1 MWRKQTMSK
10 TIQPFLE
17 SYKSA
22 HSFDARKE
30 LVGRLMAAPHY
41 YQAKGTYTLLMSY
54 ITGIGCRGGKPDA
67 YNRALAAEA
76 LQRLCDNAADP
87 GQYFRANDIKILRAM
102 TQPDDKRED
111 NRYVRDLLTN
121 IHQLVQGKSAERYND
136 LLPAAVQND
145 LLLEQIVA
153 KQQMSP
159 AEEQKLIKSLHLY
172 SSADAKLHILDTL
185 SQNKWMLGSERL
197 FTALIR
203 MAGTSRGSNKTS
215 VAVLNKTIS
224 VMTDALERTPSLA
237 RSVAK
242 DEQVKS
248 YILALRQRRVS
259 QGPIERFC
267 DLLTKQA
274 PQIGNELLTPKEQFI
289 ETARTLAVTG
299 DDSLKAGQLKTIFT
313 LLSDK
318 QRKDLLPPIE
328 QDIPA
333 FSSAPLFDVLLTDV
347 LRGRLPTEQRPYRVQ
362 IFNIL
367 SQMIEHNPKVA
378 RLPLPHEQAELD
390 RNCTQKLISMS
401 QAAILFRDTINTIET
416 AQRHTA
422 DTKLAPAAIISNP
435 WMLSIAQLQMK

>member
-1 MWRKQTMSK
+1 MSK

-17 SYKSA
+17 SYKAACSL
-22 HSFDARKE
+22 DERKE
-30 LVGRLMAAPHY
+30 LVAKLKAAPHY
-41 YQAKGTYTLLMSY
+41 YQTKGTYTLLMSF

-67 YNRALAAEA
+67 HNRALAAEA
-76 LQRLCDNAADP
+76 LHCLCDNAADP
-87 GQYFRANDIKILRAM
+87 GQYFRANDIKILRTM
-102 TQPDDKRED
+102 TQPADKRED
-111 NRYVRDLLTN
+111 DSYVRGLLTN
-121 IHQLVQGKSAERYND
+121 IHQLVQEKSAERYND

-153 KQQMSP
+153 NQQISP
-159 AEEQKLIKSLHLY
+159 SEEQKLIKSLHLY
-172 SSADAKLHILDTL
+172 ASADAKLHILDTL

-224 VMTDALERTPSLA
+224 VMTSALERTPFLA

-242 DEQVKS
+242 DEQAKS
-248 YILALRQRRVS
+248 YILALRQRRIS
-259 QGPIERFC
+259 QGAIGRFC
-267 DLLTKQA
+267 DLLTEQA
-274 PQIGNELLTPKEQFI
+274 PQIEHELLTPKEQFM
-289 ETARTLAVTG
+289 ETARALAIKG
-299 DDSLKAGQLKTIFT
+299 EDSLKAGQLKTIFT

-367 SQMIEHNPKVA
+367 GQMIEHTPTVA

-390 RNCTQKLISMS
+390 RNCAQKHIVMS
-401 QAAILFRDTINTIET
+401 QAALLFRDALNTIET
-416 AQRHTA
+416 AQHQTA
-422 DTKLAPAAIISNP
+422 DTKPAAAAIVSNP